1 MPNRIGDTI
10 PFINKI
16 TKILIDITYS
26 QTFLLLFLFYLCVI
40 TLIIGLMELDRI

>member
-26 QTFLLLFLFYLCVI
+26 QTFLLLFFCFIYVL
-40 TLIIGLMELDRI
+40 